1 MNSCVLL
8 GKDVDK
14 RDEVVEK
21 GSNVQGRLGKN
32 GRQRHL

>member
-1 MNSCVLL
+1 MKSCVLL

-14 RDEVVEK
+14 RDEAVEK

-32 GRQRHL
+32 GREQRL